1 MTGRPPVA
9 LTIAGTDSGG
19 GAGVAADLKTFEA
32 HGVWGTC
39 AVVAVTAQDTTGVHS
54 FETLSAAL
62 VRAQI
67 AAVASDIGVAAA
79 KTGMLAS
86 AELVRAVAGA
96 VREAAIDLLVV
107 DPVLVS
113 KHGAPLLADDA
124 VDALREDLLPLATVV
139 TPNLPEASRLVG
151 FEVGDRDTMEAA
163 GRALVALGPAVAM
176 VKGGHLGG
184 DGSPDCVVVSGEDD
198 ARWLEGPRIPGRHTH
213 GTGCV
218 LSAAICAE
226 LARGMDAADACV
238 AARHFCARAIAAGVA
253 LGSGVG
259 PVNPGWGL
267 SSNYLLGRGDPGS
280 PFLRQE
286 RIPSTAPSEK

>member
-1 MTGRPPVA
+1 MTPRRPVA

-39 AVVAVTAQDTTGVHS
+39 AVVAVTAQNTRGVQA

-62 VRAQI
+62 VQTQ
-67 AAVASDIGVAAA
+67 VESVVSDIGVDAA

-86 AELVRAVAGA
+86 AELVRAVASA
-96 VREAAIDLLVV
+96 VRQAGITRLVV

-113 KHGAPLLADDA
+113 KHGHALLADAA
-124 VDALREDLLPLATVV
+124 VEALREELLPLATVV

-151 FEVGDRDTMEAA
+151 FAVTDRAGMEAA
-163 GRALVALGPAVAM
+163 GQRLLGMGPAVVL

-184 DGSPDCVVVSGEDD
+184 PDSPDCLVAAGAPAPV
-198 ARWLEGPRIPGRHTH
+198 WLEGPRLPGRHTH

-218 LSAAICAE
+218 LSAALTAE
-226 LARGMDAADACV
+226 LARGMDPADACV
-238 AARHFCARAIAAGVA
+238 AARHFCARAIAAGVD

-259 PVNPGWGL
+259 PVDPGW
-267 SSNYLLGRGDPGS
+267 
-280 PFLRQE
+280 E
-286 RIPSTAPSEK
+286 RATRHE